1 MSIPIC
7 PFLVITMFVKKVT
20 AALFMSLFLISSVQ
34 AQATSNI
41 KDYFSETA
49 AQVKAESDPIQ
60 KRIMLKGALERMTVA
75 LDKVEGSIFVS
86 EEDLASLDG
95 FRNALQE
102 KQDELAGTN
111 GFNPVPNSQLNSFAD
126 YVVQDMEQAD
136 RSITI
141 SVVTALLILI
151 IVLLVA

>member
-1 MSIPIC
+1 M
-7 PFLVITMFVKKVT
+7 VITMFVKKI
-20 AALFMSLFLISSVQ
+20 ASALIMSFFLISAVQ
-34 AQATSNI
+34 AQATTDI

-49 AQVKAESDPIQ
+49 TQVKAESDPVQ
-60 KRIMLKGALERMTVA
+60 KRAILESSLERMTVA
-75 LDKVEGSIFVS
+75 LGKVENSVLVS
-86 EEDLASLDG
+86 KEDRASLDG

-102 KQDELAGTN
+102 KQDELAGAN